1 MDCQE
6 YFVDLEMSLIGVATA
21 LEVSA
26 PGKLR
31 DEQVGAYRELEQRVG
46 IARGLANKLRA
57 RHLEAYNRQGGPV
70 AYADTS
76 GIWKALMMARVRLD
90 EKLAVCLPPD
100 HAERSARLL
109 LESMKQEEGKEKPS
123 APPPSPPEH
132 RDTSEGAWPWFSGK
146 IEDLAW
152 FRQAWETHARQFHHG
167 MTPEVL
173 VGGMRKYCVPREI
186 SRMIEPARDPEE
198 AWRILES
205 HFNRETKA
213 LEQSIEAILGHG
225 RMVNDNQTL
234 AHYNRI
240 LVAIRNA
247 RQLGRLSDL
256 LTEERIDAMMEL
268 VPRKENEYWKGDL
281 KGVRP
286 RDRPVAFY
294 SFVRLRA
301 LELGPNTSP
310 LRCRLKE
317 PGESEPTWVGPCLM
331 GDLCGKSHVPEEC
344 DLFIGLPPEDR
355 LVIVAKKRVCYL
367 CFRHTD
373 NQPCRLQFSLPACPV
388 EGCMRMHSRLL
399 HQALQKEEAK
409 AIVIEVGDDPEEPG
423 EDEEFYAANFEIL
436 GQEDEDEGEE
446 MISEGGVS
454 SLGNSDE
461 ARDEEPSPYE
471 HLGEDRPRLCQQ
483 QVPLEVNGN
492 VGFVHVLYDWETP
505 NTLMRIEAARRMN
518 LQSIRIPRRAIRGY
532 QGVGTITDSAY
543 CVPLLDAD
551 GNVRVIRAYGVEE
564 IAIVV
569 RTRLPPVAV
578 EIFPVIR
585 LAAPWMETRAGHV
598 DLLIGLDN
606 KEWLPTHVEDSW
618 DPDDDMRLM
627 KSAFGHRYM
636 ITDGWGRDLLPPDN
650 SPDDQAGAQRSE
662 DEQEE
667 TAQEVQ
673 LPEYRGWSQGTG
685 VPGSGN
691 GSGATAQR
699 GGGTGARPKTRRPP
713 PNQVAPPAKGGA
725 SREDR
730 PRGSGQEPGPP
741 ARTQIRFGNARPQ
754 ASGRTRSRLRMVPP
768 PKRRPSPSPPPAQGQ
783 RSWDWNRQPR
793 RGQGPRGTNGRR
805 TPFRSPSPSPRRA
818 RSPLQMVR
826 AGDNPM
832 QKLAMMMAVMILGMS
847 PAHAYSISA
856 DPGSLEVG
864 GQMEMMPPLVRVYS
878 DDWTLTAR
886 NTVSS
891 VMTEGYRPV
900 EPGGYFV
907 EWTLQQAQ
915 LEIED
920 LERTRIRILG
930 LGENEAEEAPGE
942 QRKRLDP
949 EGKDQV
955 YRLED
960 EATPK
965 TTEALR
971 RGADAA
977 RGRGRSHQKMEER
990 N

>member
-1 MDCQE
+1 
-6 YFVDLEMSLIGVATA
+6 
-21 LEVSA
+21 
-26 PGKLR
+26 
-31 DEQVGAYRELEQRVG
+31 
-46 IARGLANKLRA
+46 
-57 RHLEAYNRQGGPV
+57 
-70 AYADTS
+70 
-76 GIWKALMMARVRLD
+76 
-90 EKLAVCLPPD
+90 
-100 HAERSARLL
+100 
-109 LESMKQEEGKEKPS
+109 
-123 APPPSPPEH
+123 
-132 RDTSEGAWPWFSGK
+132 
-146 IEDLAW
+146 
-152 FRQAWETHARQFHHG
+152 
-167 MTPEVL
+167 
-173 VGGMRKYCVPREI
+173 
-186 SRMIEPARDPEE
+186 MIEPARDPEE

-205 HFNRETKA
+205 HFSRETRT
-213 LEQSIEAILGHG
+213 LDRSIEEILGHG

-240 LVAIRNA
+240 LMAIRDA
-247 RQLGRLSDL
+247 KQLGRLSDL
-256 LTEERIDAMMEL
+256 LTDERIGAMMEL
-268 VPRKENEYWKGDL
+268 VPRKEDDYWRGDL

-286 RDRPVAFY
+286 KDRPVAFY

-301 LELGPNTSP
+301 LELGANTSP
-310 LRCRLKE
+310 FRCQLKE
-317 PGESEPTWVGPCLM
+317 SGESEPTWVGPCLM
-331 GDLCGKSHVPEEC
+331 GDLCGKSHIPEGC

-355 LVIVAKKRVCYL
+355 LVVVAKKRLCYL

-373 NQPCRLQFSLPACPV
+373 DQPCQLQFSLPACSV
-388 EGCMRMHSRLL
+388 GGCMRMHSRLL
-399 HQALQKEEAK
+399 HEVLQKEEAR
-409 AIVIEVGDDPEEPG
+409 AIVIEVEDDPEEPG

-446 MISEGGVS
+446 MISEDGVS
-454 SLGNSDE
+454 SLVSSDE
-461 ARDEEPSPYE
+461 AREDEPSSYE

-518 LQSIRIPRRAIRGY
+518 LQSIRIPRRAIKGY

-564 IAIVV
+564 IAVVV
-569 RTRLPPVAV
+569 RTRLPPIAV
-578 EIFPVIR
+578 EIFPIIR

-598 DLLIGLDN
+598 DLLVGLDN
-606 KEWLPTHVEDSW
+606 KQWLPTHVEDSW

-650 SPDDQAGAQRSE
+650 APDDQAGAQGGE

-667 TAQEVQ
+667 AAQEVQ
-673 LPEYRGWSQGTG
+673 LPEYKGWSQGTG

-699 GGGTGARPKTRRPP
+699 RGCTGARPKIRRAP
-713 PNQVAPPAKGGA
+713 PNQVAPPARGGV
-725 SREDR
+725 SQGDR
-730 PRGSGQEPGPP
+730 PRRPCQEPGLP
-741 ARTQIRFGNARPQ
+741 ARTQTRSGNARPQ

-768 PKRRPSPSPPPAQGQ
+768 PKRRLSPSPPPAQGR
-783 RSWDWNRQPR
+783 RSWDWNRPPR
-793 RGQGPRGTNGRR
+793 RGQGPRGADGRR
-805 TPFRSPSPSPRRA
+805 TPYRSPPPSPRRA
-818 RSPLQMVR
+818 HSPLQMVR
-826 AGDNPM
+826 PGDNPM

-847 PAHAYSISA
+847 PAHGYSISA

-864 GQMEMMPPLVRVYS
+864 GRVEMMPLLIRVYS

-891 VMTEGYRPV
+891 GVAEEYRPV
-900 EPGGYFV
+900 EPGGYSV
-907 EWTLQQAQ
+907 GRTLQQAQ
-915 LEIED
+915 LGIED
-920 LERTRIRILG
+920 LERTRNRILRSG
-930 LGENEAEEAPGE
+930 QDEAEETPGE
-942 QRKRLDP
+942 QRERLGP
-949 EGKDQV
+949 EGRNQV
-955 YRLED
+955 YRLEG

-971 RGADAA
+971 KGADAA
-977 RGRGRSHQKMEER
+977 RGRSRSCQGKSGR

>member
-1 MDCQE
+1 
-6 YFVDLEMSLIGVATA
+6 
-21 LEVSA
+21 
-26 PGKLR
+26 
-31 DEQVGAYRELEQRVG
+31 
-46 IARGLANKLRA
+46 
-57 RHLEAYNRQGGPV
+57 
-70 AYADTS
+70 
-76 GIWKALMMARVRLD
+76 
-90 EKLAVCLPPD
+90 
-100 HAERSARLL
+100 
-109 LESMKQEEGKEKPS
+109 
-123 APPPSPPEH
+123 
-132 RDTSEGAWPWFSGK
+132 
-146 IEDLAW
+146 
-152 FRQAWETHARQFHHG
+152 
-167 MTPEVL
+167 
-173 VGGMRKYCVPREI
+173 
-186 SRMIEPARDPEE
+186 MIEPARDPEE

-205 HFNRETKA
+205 YFNRETRA
-213 LEQSIEAILGHG
+213 LDQSIEEILGHG

-240 LVAIRNA
+240 LMAIRDA
-247 RQLGRLSDL
+247 KQLGRLSDL
-256 LTEERIDAMMEL
+256 LTDERIGAMMEL
-268 VPRKENEYWKGDL
+268 VPRKEDDYWRGDL

-286 RDRPVAFY
+286 KDRPVAFY

-301 LELGPNTSP
+301 LELGANTSP
-310 LRCRLKE
+310 FRCQLKE
-317 PGESEPTWVGPCLM
+317 SGESEPTWVGPCLM
-331 GDLCGKSHVPEEC
+331 GDLCGKSHIPEGC

-355 LVIVAKKRVCYL
+355 LVVVAKKRLCYL

-373 NQPCRLQFSLPACPV
+373 DQPCQLQFSLPACSV
-388 EGCMRMHSRLL
+388 GGCMRMHSRLL
-399 HQALQKEEAK
+399 HEVLQKEEAR
-409 AIVIEVGDDPEEPG
+409 AIVIEVEDDPEEPG

-446 MISEGGVS
+446 MISEDGVS
-454 SLGNSDE
+454 SLVSSDE
-461 ARDEEPSPYE
+461 AREDEPSPYE

-518 LQSIRIPRRAIRGY
+518 LQSIRIPRRAIKGY

-564 IAIVV
+564 IAVVV
-569 RTRLPPVAV
+569 RTRLPPIAV
-578 EIFPVIR
+578 EIFPIIR

-598 DLLIGLDN
+598 DLLVGLDN
-606 KEWLPTHVEDSW
+606 KQWLPTHVEDSW

-650 SPDDQAGAQRSE
+650 APDDQAGAQGGE

-667 TAQEVQ
+667 AAQEVQ
-673 LPEYRGWSQGTG
+673 LPEYKGWSQGTG

-699 GGGTGARPKTRRPP
+699 RGCTGARPKIRRAP
-713 PNQVAPPAKGGA
+713 PNQVAPPARGGV
-725 SREDR
+725 SQGDR
-730 PRGSGQEPGPP
+730 PRRPCQEPGLP
-741 ARTQIRFGNARPQ
+741 ARTQTRSGNARPQ

-768 PKRRPSPSPPPAQGQ
+768 PKRRLSPSPPPAQGR
-783 RSWDWNRQPR
+783 RSWDWNRPPR
-793 RGQGPRGTNGRR
+793 RGQGPRGADGRR
-805 TPFRSPSPSPRRA
+805 TPYRSPPPSPRRA
-818 RSPLQMVR
+818 HSPLQMVR
-826 AGDNPM
+826 PGDNPM

-847 PAHAYSISA
+847 PAHGYSISA

-864 GQMEMMPPLVRVYS
+864 GRVEMMPLLIRVYS

-886 NTVSS
+886 DTVSS
-891 VMTEGYRPV
+891 GVAEEYRPV
-900 EPGGYFV
+900 EPGGYSV
-907 EWTLQQAQ
+907 GRTLQQAQ
-915 LEIED
+915 LGIED
-920 LERTRIRILG
+920 LERTRNRILRSG
-930 LGENEAEEAPGE
+930 QDEAEEAPGE
-942 QRKRLDP
+942 QRERLGP
-949 EGKDQV
+949 EGRNQV
-955 YRLED
+955 YRLEG

-977 RGRGRSHQKMEER
+977 RGRSRSHQGRKER